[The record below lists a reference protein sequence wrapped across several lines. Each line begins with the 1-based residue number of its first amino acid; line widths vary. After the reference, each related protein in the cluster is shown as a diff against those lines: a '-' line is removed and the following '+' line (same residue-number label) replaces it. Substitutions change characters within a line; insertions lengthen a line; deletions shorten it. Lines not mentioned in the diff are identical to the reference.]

1 MPNEL
6 KKRCTKAIWR
16 LFMMDSLPEPA
27 SAASSEVVVVPM
39 LDPRNKGYTV
49 STCMEAG

>member
-1 MPNEL
+1 MRMPNTL

-16 LFMMDSLPEPA
+16 LFMMESLPEPA

-39 LDPRNKGYTV
+39 LDPKNRG
-49 STCMEAG
+49 